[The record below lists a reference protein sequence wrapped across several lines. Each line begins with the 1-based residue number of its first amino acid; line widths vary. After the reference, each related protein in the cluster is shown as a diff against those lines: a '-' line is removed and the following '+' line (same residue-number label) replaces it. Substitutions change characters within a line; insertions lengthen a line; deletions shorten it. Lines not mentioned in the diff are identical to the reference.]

1 MIENRV
7 RELNEYDKINL
18 NENEKMWWMM
28 EFSKNSNH
36 DFDNAVESNENQNL
50 LDNDNNDDG

>member
-7 RELNEYDKINL
+7 RELNEYNKINL

-50 LDNDNNDDG
+50 LDNDG